1 MVLALAFTSRGEAK
15 EDYTHHAPHNTQIAE
30 QPSPIAIL
38 SNPQNNYRFGS
49 SRPQRILPV
58 YAQKQQRG
66 NGKVSA
72 THFLQQILK
81 CHVGIVE
88 DCLSASFMPDVS
100 CKDVFLVL
108 RHIIR

>member
-1 MVLALAFTSRGEAK
+1 LILALTVSSRGEAK
-15 EDYTHHAPHNTQIAE
+15 PEYTHHAPHNTQIAE

-38 SNPQNNYRFGS
+38 SNPQNNYRFSS

-72 THFLQQILK
+72 THFLQQ
-81 CHVGIVE
+81 
-88 DCLSASFMPDVS
+88 
-100 CKDVFLVL
+100 LVK
-108 RHIIR
+108 